1 VCRVSEQRLLEQG
14 NGHVRSFSEIFARP
28 LDFTAPWSV
37 NVRSSGAPPGRGLPM
52 ATNHPIHRHTGH
64 TAASSSRQQTCRQR
78 PVVLMSPRYV
88 DLDDAHEQAA
98 LGALADLLAPYLQGP
113 VTDEEECA

>member
-1 VCRVSEQRLLEQG
+1 MAMSQD
-14 NGHVRSFSEIFARP
+14 FSEIFDGA
-28 LDFTAPWSV
+28 LDFMTRWSV
-37 NVRSSGAPPGRGLPM
+37 NVGRRAPGRGLPM
-52 ATNHPIHRHTGH
+52 ATNHPIHRHTGN

-78 PVVLMSPRYV
+78 PIVLLSPRYV
-88 DLDDAHEQAA
+88 ELDDAHEQAA